1 MDDTHITLDD
11 SNTTELNVHVAGD
24 GYTVGA
30 LPAVPIEYVPPESG
44 EKYPLVSV
52 FRLVTD
58 AMPAVPDDVATNSP
72 PSGEIAIPRPE
83 PVTARDDTPP
93 DWPLFITWTP

>member
-1 MDDTHITLDD
+1 MIDDTHITLDD

-58 AMPAVPDDVATNSP
+58 ATPEVPVDVVINMP
-72 PSGEIAIPRPE
+72 PSGEIATPRVE
-83 PVTARDDTPP
+83 PATARDVTPP
-93 DWPLFITWTP
+93 L